1 MGEQG
6 RLKLSVLDQSVISSG
21 STAYTALKNTAALAQ
36 ITEQLGYERF
46 WVAEHHNANGIA
58 GTSPEVLIS
67 HIAAKTKHIKVGSG
81 GVLLPQYS
89 PYKVAENFKV
99 LEALYPN
106 RIDLGIGRSPGG
118 SPETRLALTDG
129 IRKSLNE
136 FPRQVQDLQKYIIG
150 NDKGKNAV
158 TAYPVHDSL
167 PEIWMLGV
175 SHRGA
180 RLAAELGIAFT
191 FGHFIAPLNG
201 KRAMDYYYKHFQPSV
216 YANKPK
222 ANICIFVIC
231 AETTEKAEFLATSL
245 DLWLLALGKGEANAE
260 IISPDQASRKVLSQ
274 EDKKAI
280 KENRRRMV
288 IGTKELI
295 REELSRLSKL
305 YGTDEFMVLT
315 NVYDFE
321 DKVRSYK
328 LLAEIDF

>member
-1 MGEQG
+1 L
-6 RLKLSVLDQSVISSG
+6 RLSVLDQSVISSG
-21 STAYTALKNTAALAQ
+21 STAHTALKNTAALAQ
-36 ITEQLGYERF
+36 ITEELGYERF

-67 HIAAKTKHIKVGSG
+67 HIAARTKHIKVGSG

-89 PYKVAENFKV
+89 PFKVAENFKV

-136 FPRQVQDLQKYIIG
+136 FPRQVMDLQKYIVG
-150 NDKGKNAV
+150 NQHEKNTV

-167 PEIWMLGV
+167 PELWMLGV

-201 KRAMDYYYKHFQPSV
+201 RRAMEYYYKHFQPSV
-216 YANKPK
+216 HASKPK

-231 AETTEKAEFLATSL
+231 ADTSDKAEELAASL

-260 IISPDQASRKVLSQ
+260 ILSPEQVNRKVLSQ
-274 EDKKAI
+274 EDKKVI
-280 KENRRRMV
+280 MENRRRMV
-288 IGTKELI
+288 VGTKETV
-295 REELSRLSKL
+295 RQELLRLSEL
-305 YGTDEFMVLT
+305 YNTDEFMILT
-315 NVYDFE
+315 NVYRFE
-321 DKVRSYK
+321 DKVRSYE
-328 LLAEIDF
+328 LLADINF

>member
-1 MGEQG
+1 M
-6 RLKLSVLDQSVISSG
+6 RLSVLDQSVISSG
-21 STAYTALKNTAALAQ
+21 STAHTALKNTAALAQ
-36 ITEQLGYERF
+36 ITEELGFERF

-67 HIAAKTKHIKVGSG
+67 HIAAKTKRIKVGSG

-89 PYKVAENFKV
+89 PYKVAENFMV

-136 FPRQVQDLQKYIIG
+136 FPRQVQDLQKFIVG
-150 NDKGKNAV
+150 NQQDKHTV
-158 TAYPVHDSL
+158 TAYPVHESF
-167 PEIWMLGV
+167 PEMWMLGV

-180 RLAAELGIAFT
+180 RLAAELGLAFT

-201 KRAMDYYYKHFQPSV
+201 RRAMDYYYKYFQPSV
-216 YANKPK
+216 HASKPK
-222 ANICIFVIC
+222 ANICTFVIC
-231 AETTEKAEFLATSL
+231 ADTTEKAEQMAASL

-260 IISPDQASRKVLSQ
+260 ILSPEQVNRKVLSPD
-274 EDKKAI
+274 DKKAI
-280 KENRRRMV
+280 KENRRRMI
-288 IGTKELI
+288 IGTKETV
-295 REELSRLSKL
+295 RSELLRLSEL
-305 YGTDEFMVLT
+305 YNTEEFMVLT
-315 NVYDFE
+315 NVYEFE
-321 DKVRSYK
+321 DKVRSYE